1 MHILSFI
8 FLFFLIFFEGMCKK
22 NMGQMTSQTSN
33 KDHKNNNVF

>member
-8 FLFFLIFFEGMCKK
+8 FLFFFIFFEGMCKK
-22 NMGQMTSQTSN
+22 NMGQMTGQTSN